1 MRPWRVV
8 VVDNRDSFVHTLAG
22 YLRDL
27 GAQTV
32 LFDAESARCL
42 GEPSARRMR
51 SLSPGPGHPDD
62 AGHSVRLSF
71 TRPSMRHPLLGVCLG
86 HQVIATAFG
95 ARVGHA
101 PELLHGIT
109 SVIRHDGEGVFA
121 DLPGP
126 FVATRYHSLA
136 VEPDSL
142 PAELEITAQTDSGV
156 VMGIR
161 HRTAPIEGVQFHP
174 ESVLTERG
182 HLLLGPLARELRLD
196 GPPRAAPSFIPAGSG
211 ARAHR
216 QRDLAVH
223 GNLARGQRLRLDRLG
238 RRRLASGILLLR
250 DRQLLRVG
258 LQLALR
264 SVDRV
269 PV

>member
-1 MRPWRVV
+1 VRPWRVV

-32 LFDAESARCL
+32 LFDAEERAL
-42 GEPSARRMR
+42 PRRAVR
-51 SLSPGPGHPDD
+51 EADAILVSPGPGHPDD
-62 AGHSVRLSF
+62 AGHSVAVVHAALDAGI
-71 TRPSMRHPLLGVCLG
+71 PLLGVCLG

-174 ESVLTERG
+174 ESVLTEGG
-182 HLLLGPLARELRLD
+182 HLLLGRWLENSGLT
-196 GPPRAAPSFIPAGSG
+196 GAA
-211 ARAHR
+211 
-216 QRDLAVH
+216 
-223 GNLARGQRLRLDRLG
+223 ARG
-238 RRRLASGILLLR
+238 SLLHPR
-250 DRQLLRVG
+250 GV
-258 LQLALR
+258 R
-264 SVDRV
+264 S
-269 PV
+269 PSTPSA

>member
-27 GAQTV
+27 GAETV
-32 LFDAESARCL
+32 LLDSRESGLPERAVSDADAIL
-42 GEPSARRMR
+42 V
-51 SLSPGPGHPDD
+51 SPGPGHPDD
-62 AGHSVRLSF
+62 AGHSIAVVRAAF
-71 TRPSMRHPLLGVCLG
+71 GAGIPLLGVCLG
-86 HQVIATAFG
+86 HQAIAAAFG

-109 SVIRHDGEGVFA
+109 SVIRHRGQGVFE
-121 DLPGP
+121 DLPAG

-156 VMGIR
+156 VMGVR

-174 ESVLTERG
+174 ESVLTEGG
-182 HLLLGPLARELRLD
+182 HLLLGRWLENAGLP
-196 GPPRAAPSFIPAGSG
+196 GAA
-211 ARAHR
+211 
-216 QRDLAVH
+216 
-223 GNLARGQRLRLDRLG
+223 ARG
-238 RRRLASGILLLR
+238 LLLHPR
-250 DRQLLRVG
+250 GVRNPRTPS
-258 LQLALR
+258 A
-264 SVDRV
+264 
-269 PV
+269 